1 MKFTLN
7 DILVKRDEALADVRK
22 SGKRIKTLTGNLF
35 EPPKATGRFGGLINN
50 FDRVV
55 AVYEGGMHGKQ
66 IIGSGSQLF
75 CRCCFSRYF
84 RVVSLRLTTNARS
97 RQRNSPKNNV
107 PRRFPKGWCSIP

>member
-1 MKFTLN
+1 MKLTLN

-55 AVYEGGMHGKQ
+55 AVYDGVMLGMK
-66 IIGSGSQLF
+66 INLCADDAAS
-75 CRCCFSRYF
+75 
-84 RVVSLRLTTNARS
+84 VSVLAVAAS
-97 RQRNSPKNNV
+97 HVIFVSSV
-107 PRRFPKGWCSIP
+107 FV

>member
-1 MKFTLN
+1 MKLALN

-55 AVYEGGMHGKQ
+55 AVYDGVMLGMK
-66 IIGSGSQLF
+66 IIG
-75 CRCCFSRYF
+75 
-84 RVVSLRLTTNARS
+84 RVRKLV
-97 RQRNSPKNNV
+97 
-107 PRRFPKGWCSIP
+107 RRR